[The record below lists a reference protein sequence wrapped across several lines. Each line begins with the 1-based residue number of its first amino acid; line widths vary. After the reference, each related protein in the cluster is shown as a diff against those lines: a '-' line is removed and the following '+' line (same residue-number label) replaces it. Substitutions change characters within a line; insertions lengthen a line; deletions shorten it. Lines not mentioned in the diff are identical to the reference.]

1 MNSAGRGILAQYY
14 ILLSI
19 AANLVGLRYYGRMR
33 FQNGMGWD
41 DISSVAALGFLLIG
55 AVLISIEV
63 ASGLGIHI
71 HEFSDPESTELK
83 ILKYNTFFQMVNV
96 LCALITKVSI
106 SLYIL
111 RIKNDRSLRILLC
124 ALMVLMSLATVAVIV
139 VLSVSRIP
147 LEALWTPSLQPKAK
161 CRPLR
166 TVYNVAYVQ
175 SGFTIVIDLILTL
188 SPIVILWNVRIKM
201 VKKIRICT
209 LMSLGLVA
217 TISNALRNAFQS
229 GLTSKD
235 PTYDAVKVTV
245 LAIFELSSGII
256 AACIPACMAFIPFR
270 KDKGRQW
277 YFLSKT
283 RRTATTVD
291 EAVQSD

>member
-1 MNSAGRGILAQYY
+1 MAI
-14 ILLSI
+14 
-19 AANLVGLRYYGRMR
+19 
-33 FQNGMGWD
+33 
-41 DISSVAALGFLLIG
+41 
-55 AVLISIEV
+55 
-63 ASGLGIHI
+63 GLGIHI
-71 HEFSDPESTELK
+71 YDLSDPESTELK

-96 LCALITKVSI
+96 LCALVTKISI

-139 VLSVSRIP
+139 VLSVSCIP

-161 CRPLR
+161 CLPLR

-235 PTYDAVKVTV
+235 PTCEFVH
-245 LAIFELSSGII
+245 E
-256 AACIPACMAFIPFR
+256 
-270 KDKGRQW
+270 
-277 YFLSKT
+277 
-283 RRTATTVD
+283 RRYSASLRTDT
-291 EAVQSD
+291 